1 MPRNAS
7 HLFNDMAY
15 QSWHFF
21 AAHFNVLLFFFFATK
36 FNGLPRTTHSVH
48 FQLRQVMGGA
58 TICYVRL
65 LKGVVSIFV
74 GSGDSTALAMV

>member
-21 AAHFNVLLFFFFATK
+21 AAHFNVFLATK

-58 TICYVRL
+58 TIYYVRL
-65 LKGVVSIFV
+65 LKGAVSIFV